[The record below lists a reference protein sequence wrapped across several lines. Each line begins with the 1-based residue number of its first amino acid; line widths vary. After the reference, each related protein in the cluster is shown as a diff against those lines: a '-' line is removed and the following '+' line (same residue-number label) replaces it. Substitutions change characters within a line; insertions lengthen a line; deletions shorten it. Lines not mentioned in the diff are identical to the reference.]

1 MVFSICNC
9 KFMVLGFHH
18 YARSLNFFNKY
29 DEKGNLLV
37 TEKYLE
43 DNLMQR
49 TEYDNKGNT
58 IKYVQYDLYGV
69 IINYWEAE

>member
-1 MVFSICNC
+1 MTAS
-9 KFMVLGFHH
+9 KSKLGSSHEI
-18 YARSLNFFNKY
+18 SNS
-29 DEKGNLLV
+29 NLLV

-58 IKYVQYDLYGV
+58 IKYVQYDLDGV